1 MDLMKHSVIRR
12 IKCPQND
19 TAFDG
24 RGWIVYK
31 LASEFRKKIEMTY

>member
-1 MDLMKHSVIRR
+1 MQHSVFRR

-31 LASEFRKKIEMTY
+31 LVNLEKKSK